1 MLKFAATLS
10 VASVMLLAGSL
21 PGQSAPLMPSPL
33 VAKSATENADKV
45 EVGYR
50 WHRWH
55 GVLYIEGYSPAEYA
69 YDLDA
74 ASNANGLYPY
84 PRYYAGHYNPYW
96 HRDYGRYHYG
106 W

>member
-1 MLKFAATLS
+1 MLKIAATLS
-10 VASVMLLAGSL
+10 VASFMLLACPL

-33 VAKSATENADKV
+33 VAKSSTENANKV
-45 EVGYR
+45 EVRYR
-50 WHRWH
+50 WGRWH
-55 GVLYIEGYSPAEYA
+55 GVLNIEGYSPSEYA

-96 HRDYGRYHYG
+96 HRDYTPYHYG